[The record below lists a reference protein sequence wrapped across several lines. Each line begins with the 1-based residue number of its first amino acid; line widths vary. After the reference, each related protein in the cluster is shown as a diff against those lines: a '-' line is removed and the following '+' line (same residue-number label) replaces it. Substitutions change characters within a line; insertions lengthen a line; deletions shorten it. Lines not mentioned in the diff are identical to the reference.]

1 MKKRLRR
8 KKHLGEFKE
17 LGFEVRG
24 DLCPNLSGNDTEAFV
39 DRLIDIVEA
48 RSLAFGGGAGRDDKL
63 NGFVTRAGRGSAT
76 EEDRAA
82 LATFLKGAAEIAR
95 HEVGALRDAWHG
107 WD

>member
-1 MKKRLRR
+1 VKKRLRK

-17 LGFEVRG
+17 LGFEER
-24 DLCPNLSGNDTEAFV
+24 EAFV

-63 NGFVTRAGRGSAT
+63 DGFVTRAGRGSAT

-82 LATFLKGAAEIAR
+82 LAAFLDRAAEIAR
-95 HEVGALRDAWHG
+95 HEVGALRDAWHR

>member
-1 MKKRLRR
+1 MKKRLR
-8 KKHLGEFKE
+8 KKKRVGEFKE
-17 LGFEVRG
+17 LGFEMRG
-24 DLCPNLSGNDTEAFV
+24 DLRPGLSGDDIEAFV
-39 DRLIDIVEA
+39 DRLIDVVEA

-63 NGFVTRAGRGSAT
+63 DGFITRAGSGSAT

-82 LATFLKGAAEIAR
+82 LAALLHGDTEIAR

>member
-1 MKKRLRR
+1 VKKRLLK

-24 DLCPNLSGNDTEAFV
+24 GLCPGLSGNDLEAFV
-39 DRLIDIVEA
+39 DGLIDIVEA

-63 NGFVTRAGRGSAT
+63 EGFVTRAGRGSAT

-82 LATFLKGAAEIAR
+82 LAAFLDGAAEIAR
-95 HEVGALRDAWHG
+95 HEVRALRDAWHG